1 MKKEYKKPMIY
12 VEDFTMCQN
21 IAAGCKITEGA
32 NQYGGQC
39 GFDASIEDE
48 FGDITPE
55 VLFNGNVGTCTSY
68 VDSIDCQ
75 DGPNS
80 YGGYFFS

>member
-32 NQYGGQC
+32 NQYGGKC
-39 GFDASIEDE
+39 EFNTSIEDE
-48 FGDITPE
+48 WGDMVPE
-55 VLFNGNVGTCTSY
+55 TLFNGNVGTCTSH
-68 VDSIDCQ
+68 VDDLTCQ